1 MSSISEMTRE
11 IEERGLYDKEPLTR
25 KPLCKFCGLPFTRQ
39 QNGIESFGCGSS
51 YMESCRP
58 QWIRTMECY
67 DIENGKLQERIKRLE
82 DELSDAY
89 SEIREH
95 HSEVFGVFNYVVLQR
110 AKEAKP

>member
-11 IEERGLYDKEPLTR
+11 IEERGLYDKEPNWYSI
-25 KPLCKFCGLPFTRQ
+25 CKFCGLPFTRQ

-67 DIENGKLQERIKRLE
+67 EIENQHLKEEIGLLKMKLEQ
-82 DELSDAY
+82 
-89 SEIREH
+89 
-95 HSEVFGVFNYVVLQR
+95 
-110 AKEAKP
+110 EAKP